1 MNLLPT
7 CLIDRHGTKRWYL
20 NGELHREDGPA
31 IEFADGEKQW
41 YINGHIHRLDG
52 AAIIWGDGSKEW
64 WVDGQL
70 HRLDGPA
77 IIRWDKTTEWW
88 INDNPV
94 TDIITNWAKE
104 NDIDL
109 YNLSEDDKRL
119 IRLVWFD
126 YGK

>member
-7 CLIDRHGTKRWYL
+7 CIIDRHGTKRWYL

-31 IEFADGEKQW
+31 IEYPDEVTEW
-41 YINGHIHRLDG
+41 LINGKHHRLDG

-64 WVDGQL
+64 LTYGYR

-77 IIRWDKTTEWW
+77 IIRWDKTTKWYM
-88 INDNPV
+88 NGYDV
-94 TDIITNWAKE
+94 TKQITNWAKE
-104 NDIDL
+104 NNIDL
-109 YNLSEDDKRL
+109 DNLTEVDKAL
-119 IRLVWFD
+119 IKLTWAD